1 MVCLIISQTSQV
13 GPIIIKMK
21 VRKTEP
27 TSYDVEAA
35 EKGNLGDNNDEE
47 KDVEMQKLNPDGRN
61 KSDGE
66 D

>member
-1 MVCLIISQTSQV
+1 M